1 MMKIIYKKS
10 TMSLEFKKVKLL
22 MVVNIVF
29 FFLYGFLKIL
39 FFYVYV
45 VLVIVLGSHL
55 K

>member
-1 MMKIIYKKS
+1 MMKIIYKEKYNE
-10 TMSLEFKKVKLL
+10 LGIQKVKLL

-29 FFLYGFLKIL
+29 CMVLKIL

-45 VLVIVLGSHL
+45 VLVIVLGNHL